1 MNEFAVRLGQ
11 KLQEILDK
19 GVTRVIFS
27 RPAAAPAAGRQP
39 WRRLEMERRSLPGG
53 CSWQLAK
60 YSATQVFHENL
71 AAEAVAARAA
81 ELAAGQFLQVNAFGE
96 TAEYTLLLS
105 RKGQM
110 TLRKSPRAPKQAATA
125 QKGGRN
131 AGNAAKTPAAASC
144 LPLPPSP
151 AAPAHPA
158 VAAQKAIP
166 DAPAHDRQ
174 KHYLLPEGTVVPP
187 LVDMGI
193 FTPDGRVVKAR
204 YDKFR
209 QINRFIELIDD
220 ALKEAPPK
228 QLNII
233 DFGCGRSY
241 LTFLIYYYL
250 HEVRGIRLQMIG
262 LDLKAEVIAN
272 CEAAA
277 RRYGYDGLHF
287 QLGDIHGYEAPFAVD
302 MVVSLHACDTAT
314 DHALYNA
321 VRWGARMIFSVPCC
335 QHELN
340 GQMHPQTLALL
351 GRYGLVQERF
361 AALATDAIRARLLE
375 YCGYKT
381 QLLEF
386 VDFAHTPKNLLIR
399 ARRRP
404 ALSGMPD
411 GLPDAARLSRAQ
423 QQALD
428 EVRALQQEFCLQP
441 TLCTLL
447 GV

>member
-1 MNEFAVRLGQ
+1 MDEFTARLGQ
-11 KLQEILDK
+11 KLQEMLDN
-19 GVTRVIFS
+19 GVTRIIVS
-27 RPAAAPAAGRQP
+27 KPAPGQQS
-39 WRRLEMERRSLPGG
+39 WRRLELERRNLSGG

-71 AAEAVAARAA
+71 ADEAAAARAA
-81 ELAAGQFLQVNAFGE
+81 ELAAGGFLQVNGFGE